1 MLDSKNIILDL
12 GRPATSD
19 SAGLSEARQEVAG
32 QRPGHFAHVFDN
44 AAATLKAAKSGN
56 DLPPIDAADV
66 AAKTGVEA
74 GAEAESEAM
83 ALTSEALL
91 FSRTLKGGT
100 ALIIGGDEPT
110 DEGLVA
116 FARAQGMDPGA
127 LGLLAEK
134 NGTTYD
140 SSERFKPALSDNLQ
154 VEFNRRVNREGAS
167 VLNGVDKRADVLAFP
182 AASAAYT
189 RGLPA
194 AAAAP
199 VTDKLPA
206 AVTAASK
213 ATVETN
219 EPASE
224 VPVSDVPA
232 IPGLIVAQPQA
243 LLIKTVTA
251 KADAAKLTVQTLSPS
266 NPAPFDKS
274 NQQPTLQ
281 LEAAV
286 PGAKTVTDKP
296 ELKIN
301 PASMLSD
308 MQKKLHIKAETLTAN
323 GKLSSTEGQ
332 MSSPQTGRPEVAKLT
347 IGRREAEAFLKQH
360 EGRRHLPAEKM
371 ESITLTS
378 VKALVATGP
387 MTPAVAPGLPG
398 SAVPSSFFV
407 DTQVTAGQADPTT
420 ELAADLPVE
429 DPRQELLR
437 RQDDYMQ
444 LSRQLTDA
452 LGKRLVAQIQRG
464 SWTVEMDLHPKTLG
478 RVEVQLEM
486 KNGELEARFI
496 AANAATRDLI
506 NEGMPRLREAFQQHG
521 TETAYLDLGSANQG
535 FSDGKSTGSG
545 DGDNGIADRLAAE
558 KEGDIGKP
566 ENKLT
571 GAASDEDGL
580 NILV

>member
-19 SAGLSEARQEVAG
+19 AAGLSEARQEVAG

-189 RGLPA
+189 SGLPA

-323 GKLSSTEGQ
+323 GKLSSAEEQ

-387 MTPAVAPGLPG
+387 MTPSVAPGLPG

-521 TETAYLDLGSANQG
+521 TETAYLDLGTANQG

>member
-19 SAGLSEARQEVAG
+19 AAGLSEARQEVAG

-189 RGLPA
+189 SGLPA

-266 NPAPFDKS
+266 NPARFDKS

-323 GKLSSTEGQ
+323 GKLSSAEEQ

-420 ELAADLPVE
+420 ELATDLPVE

-521 TETAYLDLGSANQG
+521 TETAYLDLGTANQG

>member
-19 SAGLSEARQEVAG
+19 AAGLSEARQEVAG

-66 AAKTGVEA
+66 PAKTGVEA

-182 AASAAYT
+182 AASVAYT
-189 RGLPA
+189 SGLPA

-232 IPGLIVAQPQA
+232 IPGFIVAQPQA

-266 NPAPFDKS
+266 NPARFDKS

-286 PGAKTVTDKP
+286 PGAKTVTDKSD
-296 ELKIN
+296 LKIN

-323 GKLSSTEGQ
+323 GKLSSAEEQ

-387 MTPAVAPGLPG
+387 MTPAVAPGVPG

-521 TETAYLDLGSANQG
+521 TETAYLDLGTANQG

>member
-19 SAGLSEARQEVAG
+19 AAGLSEARQEVAG

-189 RGLPA
+189 SGLPA

-206 AVTAASK
+206 GVTAASK

-323 GKLSSTEGQ
+323 GKLSSAEEQ

-420 ELAADLPVE
+420 ELATDLPVE

-521 TETAYLDLGSANQG
+521 TETAYLDLGTANQG

>member
-19 SAGLSEARQEVAG
+19 AAGLSEARQEVAG

-189 RGLPA
+189 SGLPA

-232 IPGLIVAQPQA
+232 IPGFIVAQPQA

-266 NPAPFDKS
+266 NPARFDKS

-286 PGAKTVTDKP
+286 PGAKTVTDKSD
-296 ELKIN
+296 LKIN

-323 GKLSSTEGQ
+323 GKLSSAEEQ

-387 MTPAVAPGLPG
+387 MTPAVAPGVPG

-521 TETAYLDLGSANQG
+521 TETAYLDLGTANQG

>member
-19 SAGLSEARQEVAG
+19 AAGLSEARQEVAG

-189 RGLPA
+189 SGLPA

-323 GKLSSTEGQ
+323 GKLSSAEEQ

-387 MTPAVAPGLPG
+387 MTPSVAPGLPG

-420 ELAADLPVE
+420 ELATDLPVE

-521 TETAYLDLGSANQG
+521 TETAYTDLGFANQG
-535 FSDGKSTGSG
+535 NSDGKSTGQDS
-545 DGDNGIADRLAAE
+545 E
-558 KEGDIGKP
+558 KHA
-566 ENKLT
+566 T
-571 GAASDEDGL
+571 GAMGAEIDGSSITKSQTITDDGL
-580 NILV
+580 DVLV

>member
-19 SAGLSEARQEVAG
+19 AAGLSEARQEVAG

-182 AASAAYT
+182 AAA
-189 RGLPA
+189 
-194 AAAAP
+194 
-199 VTDKLPA
+199 
-206 AVTAASK
+206 

-323 GKLSSTEGQ
+323 GKLSSAEEQ

-420 ELAADLPVE
+420 ELATDLPVE

-521 TETAYLDLGSANQG
+521 TETAYLDLGTANQG

-545 DGDNGIADRLAAE
+545 DGDNGIADRLGAE

>member
-19 SAGLSEARQEVAG
+19 AAGLSEARQEVAG

-182 AASAAYT
+182 AASVAYT
-189 RGLPA
+189 SGLPA

-232 IPGLIVAQPQA
+232 IPGFIVAQPQA

-266 NPAPFDKS
+266 NPARFDKS

-286 PGAKTVTDKP
+286 PGAKTVTDKSD
-296 ELKIN
+296 LKIN

-323 GKLSSTEGQ
+323 GKLSSAEEQ

-387 MTPAVAPGLPG
+387 MTPSVAPGLPG

-420 ELAADLPVE
+420 ELATDLPVE

-521 TETAYLDLGSANQG
+521 TETAYLDLGTANQG